1 MRLKYSKVIVFV
13 YIFIYWIEGYDKNNK
28 RKKNCVKVINKY

>member
-13 YIFIYWIEGYDKNNK
+13 YIFRYWIEGYDKNNN
-28 RKKNCVKVINKY
+28 RKKNCVKVIN